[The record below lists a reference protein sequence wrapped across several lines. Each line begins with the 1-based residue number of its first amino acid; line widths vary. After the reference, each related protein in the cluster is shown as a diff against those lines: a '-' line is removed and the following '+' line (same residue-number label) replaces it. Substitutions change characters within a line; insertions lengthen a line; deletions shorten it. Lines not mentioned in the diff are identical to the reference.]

1 MKTKRKHETPPIFEV
16 VNNRA
21 VANAVALGLVFNV
34 SKMTI
39 TNYVR
44 KGMPYLPERGKFD
57 LALCTEW
64 YAKHAFKDYDTL
76 TALTVEEKRLKNERT
91 KREDRKEMGLLVNV
105 EGVWRKWGDL
115 ASITKNQ
122 IQAIP
127 RRYAKQCEGLQAAE
141 VEAILQQATYEALQA
156 IERES
161 ERLNEEEEKTNN
173 QQEIKNEKAA

>member
-91 KREDRKEMGLLVNV
+91 KREDRKEQGKLVDV
-105 EGVWRKWGDL
+105 GEVFQTWSVI
-115 ASITKNQ
+115 ASTTKNQ

-127 RRYAKQCEGLQAAE
+127 RKFATQLVGLSAPE
-141 VEAILQQATYEALQA
+141 IEACLSKATYEALQA
-156 IERES
+156 IDKECSRIA
-161 ERLNEEEEKTNN
+161 EEEQKETD
-173 QQEIKNEKAA
+173 NEPKAA